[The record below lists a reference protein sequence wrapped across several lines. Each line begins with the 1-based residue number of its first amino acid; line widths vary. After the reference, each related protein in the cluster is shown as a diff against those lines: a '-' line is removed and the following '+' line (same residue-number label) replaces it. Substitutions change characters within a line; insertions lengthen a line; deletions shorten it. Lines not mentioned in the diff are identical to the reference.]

1 MPQYETYDV
10 VILGS
15 GPAGLQAAI
24 HAARKRVRVLVL
36 GRTEKSSLFHA
47 HIENI
52 CCVFNVAGEEMLKV
66 GREQAALFGAEM
78 AGEDVLGLTQDAA
91 GFRVRLEGGQ
101 EIVGKSLIL
110 ATGTSR
116 HRLNVD
122 GERALLGKG
131 VSYCVDC
138 DGNFFRQQPVCI
150 VGGESAA
157 ADGALSLI
165 KIASAVHLV
174 CEKLSVSPAM
184 MAELDASDVTVH
196 TGEAIAAI
204 MGDTAVTGV
213 RLRGGA
219 ALSVKGVFIELG
231 AKGVMELAAS
241 LGLMMDDEMKFLQT
255 DKQQA
260 TTVPGVFAAGD
271 ICGPPWQMAKAIGEG
286 CVAGIN
292 AASYAKKQNA
302 DIHKAEE

>member
-1 MPQYETYDV
+1 MPQHGLYDV

-24 HAARKRVRVLVL
+24 HAARKRVSVLVL
-36 GRTEKSSLFHA
+36 GRTEKSSLFRA

-52 CCVFNVAGEEMLKV
+52 CCSFNVAGDELLRV
-66 GREQAALFGAEM
+66 GREQAVLFGAEM
-78 AGEDVLGLTQDAA
+78 AEEDVLGLAPEA
-91 GFRVRLEGGQ
+91 NGIRVRLEGGSD
-101 EIVGKSLIL
+101 VTTRSVIL

-116 HRLNVD
+116 NRLGVP
-122 GERALLGKG
+122 GEKSLLGKG

-165 KIASAVHLV
+165 KIASDVHLV
-174 CEKLSVSPAM
+174 CDTMTVSPV
-184 MAELDASDVTVH
+184 MADELAHSGVIVH
-196 TGEAIAAI
+196 DGEGIAAI
-204 MGDTAVTGV
+204 LGEREVTGV
-213 RLRGGA
+213 QLKSGKT
-219 ALSVKGVFIELG
+219 LDVKGVFIELG
-231 AKGVMELAAS
+231 AKGVLELAAS
-241 LGLMMDDEMKFLQT
+241 LGLMMDDEMKYLKA

-260 TTVPGVFAAGD
+260 TNLPGVFAAGD

-292 AASYAKKQNA
+292 AANFAKKHA
-302 DIHKAEE
+302 RT

>member
-1 MPQYETYDV
+1 MPQHETYDV
-10 VILGS
+10 VILGA

-52 CCVFNVAGEEMLKV
+52 CCIFNVAGDDLLNV
-66 GREQAALFGAEM
+66 GRTQAALFGAEI
-78 AGEDVLGLTQDAA
+78 AGEDVLALEPKDD
-91 GFRVRLEGGQ
+91 GFQVRLEGGQ
-101 EIVGKSLIL
+101 QIIGRSIIL

-116 HRLNVD
+116 NRLGVS
-122 GERALLGKG
+122 GEKALLGKG

-138 DGNFFRQQPVCI
+138 DGNFFHQQPVCI

-157 ADGALSLI
+157 VDGALSLV

-174 CEKLSVSPAM
+174 CDRLSVSPPLKS
-184 MAELDASDVTVH
+184 ELDGSGVRIH
-196 TGEAIAAI
+196 SGEAIGAI
-204 MGDTAVTGV
+204 LGDTEVTGV
-213 RLRGGA
+213 QLKGGVT
-219 ALSVKGVFIELG
+219 LSVKGVFIELG
-231 AKGVMELAAS
+231 AKGVMELAMR
-241 LGLMMDDEMKFLQT
+241 LGLSLDDEMKYLVT
-255 DKQQA
+255 DKRQA
-260 TTVPGVFAAGD
+260 TNVPGVFAAGD

-292 AASYAKKQNA
+292 AADFAKKQKSA
-302 DIHKAEE
+302 AA

>member
-1 MPQYETYDV
+1 MPQHDVYDV

-24 HAARKRVRVLVL
+24 HAARKRVSVLVL
-36 GRTEKSSLFHA
+36 GRTEKSSLFRA

-52 CCVFNVAGEEMLKV
+52 CCLFNVAGDELLRV
-66 GREQAALFGAEM
+66 GRQQAALFGARM
-78 AGEDVLGLTQDAA
+78 AEEDVLGLAPEA
-91 GFRVRLEGGQ
+91 NGIRVRLEGGSD
-101 EIVGKSLIL
+101 ITTRSVIL

-116 HRLNVD
+116 NRLGVP
-122 GERALLGKG
+122 GEKSLLGKG

-157 ADGALSLI
+157 VDGALSLT
-165 KIASAVHLV
+165 KIAGDVHLV
-174 CEKLSVSPAM
+174 CDTLAVSPV
-184 MAELDASDVTVH
+184 MADELAQSGVIVH
-196 TGEAIAAI
+196 NGEAIAAI
-204 MGDTAVTGV
+204 LGEGEVTGV
-213 RLRGGA
+213 KLKGGET
-219 ALSVKGVFIELG
+219 LDVKGVFIELG
-231 AKGVMELAAS
+231 AKGVLELAAS
-241 LGLMMDDEMKFLQT
+241 LGLMMNDEMKYLKT

-260 TTVPGVFAAGD
+260 TNLPGVFAAGD

-292 AASYAKKQNA
+292 AANYAKKHA
-302 DIHKAEE
+302 RR